1 MRRDF
6 IERLMLFESSSASYP
21 SKRWNIGKLDVMAA
35 CSDSKFSNIT
45 SSVKCSAQICGISI
59 LVDSIII
66 NFDVEV

>member
-1 MRRDF
+1 
-6 IERLMLFESSSASYP
+6 
-21 SKRWNIGKLDVMAA
+21 MAA
-35 CSDSKFSNIT
+35 YRDSTFSIIT